1 MILLLDKELIMD
13 GKQLGKDQT
22 YSRLLNNRLVIS
34 KLQQKNYSATDLANE
49 LHLSNATMSSIVK
62 ELLSKG
68 LIKINN
74 SSSKKEIGRK
84 QVFYTINEN
93 YGLIL
98 AINISNYQAKIS
110 ISNVKE
116 EILFTEI
123 LDVKQYDAKTIYI
136 ILLKASQILM
146 NEKFKI
152 FPLKNI
158 VISLPGRVNRSSGEL
173 LLSKQFDPELFKEQ
187 NFIQHVFSLQFPNV
201 PIFISNDVNVSAW
214 AELKKGALIDVKN
227 AIYISI
233 DIGIGG
239 ALIFNSALFE
249 GDKGYA
255 GEFGLIKVFYDN
267 KYDYLDEVAS
277 LRVLIDKAEKIS
289 GENLNRSRTRLIEL
303 YKENS
308 QVKEE
313 VLKSA
318 TAVGEALSQ
327 LVESL
332 DVSTIVIGG
341 RATELGDDYLKAIQD
356 ATNSHLIYAPTIQF
370 STLGRDS
377 KIIGATAV
385 GVDYVL
391 NHNCKKD

>member
-1 MILLLDKELIMD
+1 MD
-13 GKQLGKDQT
+13 NKQLGKDQT

-62 ELLSKG
+62 ELLNKG
-68 LIKINN
+68 LIKVNN

-98 AINISNYQAKIS
+98 AVNISNYQAKIS
-110 ISNVKE
+110 ISNLKE

-123 LDVKQYDAKTIYI
+123 LDVEKYDAKTIYL

-146 NEKFKI
+146 NEKFKS

-158 VISLPGRVNRSSGEL
+158 VISLPGRVNRNSGEL

-187 NFIQHVFSLQFPNV
+187 NFIRHVFSLQFPNV

-214 AELKKGALIDVKN
+214 AEIKKGALVDVKN

-239 ALIFNSALFE
+239 ALIFNSSLFE

-289 GENLNRSRTRLIEL
+289 NENLNRSRTRLIEL

-308 QVKEE
+308 KVKEE

-318 TAVGEALSQ
+318 SAVGEALSQ

-341 RATELGDDYLKAIQD
+341 RATELGDEYLKAIQE
-356 ATNSHLIYAPTIQF
+356 ATNRHLIYTPTIKF
-370 STLGRDS
+370 STLGHDS

-391 NHNCKKD
+391 NHSCKKD